1 MTYEELMQLYL
12 SSGGFEN
19 PVGNPNDGG
28 SWDQSWIALPD
39 GTYAS
44 RTGDGGLA
52 RYSDVTGSGYN
63 MGYFHPDGTP
73 AGGGYLETP
82 DLSAGRSLL
91 NAALTLGLPAAAMN
105 ALPALLGGGAGS
117 AGGGAALVDAAAGT
131 GGLAATP
138 GLGAGS
144 GVAGAIDAMMTPAAA
159 SAATGGAA
167 SVASGL
173 GAGSGIAGAI
183 DSMMTPTAAAGPS
196 MLPRL
201 PDGSL
206 DLATLLRNPALL
218 AAGAGALAGIAGNS
232 DIRSSNTT
240 TGNAA
245 TTGTTTGTTTGNTNQ
260 SSSQSLA
267 PWLQGYAQDYVSRAQ
282 QQAGM
287 PSSNATM
294 DAARGLLTTGATQGD
309 PLVNA
314 ARGQQA
320 NVIGGGLLGGNPYL
334 DQVAANVGRQMGD
347 AYALGTRGAI
357 TSAFNQS
364 GSDPRFNSAYGQMV
378 GKADENFARG
388 LGDTMSNLFFNN
400 YQTERNAQDAAS
412 RGSLGFGQFGQN
424 AASNLYGIGS
434 QDWMRPFQQNQFFG
448 QAINPAFGSQSN
460 TAGNTQQQNMQN
472 VNQNVASNQTAMQ
485 NISAP
490 NNWMAGLGG
499 AAAGAGIWRQL
510 FGGR

>member
-1 MTYEELMQLYL
+1 MTFEEYL
-12 SSGGFEN
+12 RAYLAAGGQPQDAIGEAG
-19 PVGNPNDGG
+19 PDMTPI
-28 SWDQSWIALPD
+28 QLPD
-39 GTYAS
+39 GSVAYRS
-44 RTGDGGLA
+44 GYGGLT
-52 RYSDVTGSGYN
+52 VMNNITPQGYD
-63 MGYFHPDGTP
+63 MQSWFGDGTP
-73 AGGGYLETP
+73 AGGQYMSTP
-82 DLSAGRSLL
+82 DLSAGRSLGR
-91 NAALTLGLPAAAMN
+91 AAAVLGAPAIAMN
-105 ALPALLGGGAGS
+105 ALPALLAGGGSGAAASAPLAVSGAGDFIPAS
-117 AGGGAALVDAAAGT
+117 QLGMTGSAAAAPLAVSGPADFLPAAAGGAAAPVAAGAGGGAVGPAAAG
-131 GGLAATP
+131 
-138 GLGAGS
+138 
-144 GVAGAIDAMMTPAAA
+144 
-159 SAATGGAA
+159 
-167 SVASGL
+167 
-173 GAGSGIAGAI
+173 
-183 DSMMTPTAAAGPS
+183 
-196 MLPRL
+196 
-201 PDGSL
+201 
-206 DLATLLRNPALL
+206 
-218 AAGAGALAGIAGNS
+218 AAGAGASMIPRFADGSIDWSSLLTSPAFLATAGGALAGIAGNS

-287 PSSNATM
+287 PSSNTTM
-294 DAARGLLTTGATQGD
+294 NTARGLLETGATQGD

-320 NVIGGGLLGGNPYL
+320 NVIGGGLLGANPYIA
-334 DQVAANVGRQMGD
+334 QVASNVGRQMGD

-388 LGDTMSNLFFNN
+388 LGDTMSSLFFNN

-412 RGSLGFGQFGQN
+412 RGSLGFGQFGQST
-424 AASNLYGIGS
+424 AANLYGIGA
-434 QDWMRPFQQNQFFG
+434 QDWMRPFQQTQFFG

-472 VNQNVASNQTAMQ
+472 VNQNVASNQVATQ
-485 NISAP
+485 NINAP
-490 NNWMAGLGG
+490 NNVLAGLGG